1 MSFKSIK
8 YEWWHLRSVG
18 SLKALKVSYI
28 ALALVP
34 IVVENRL
41 LSWIGG
47 DKSVLFCTF
56 FGSLFL
62 ALANLL
68 YDTMCPTVIKRF
80 ESPND
85 LYHKMLEI
93 RKLSMESYHG
103 DDFNAS
109 KEHCFNKYN
118 TDSKAHPK
126 IRLVCV
132 SLFISSA
139 VLLGYV
145 ILNRAVRV
153 VIESF
158 A

>member
-1 MSFKSIK
+1 MKIE

-18 SLKALKVSYI
+18 NLKALKVSYI

-34 IVVENRL
+34 VVVENRM

-62 ALANLL
+62 ALANLV
-68 YDTMCPTVIKRF
+68 YDIMCPTVIKRF

-85 LYHKMLEI
+85 LYQKMLEI
-93 RKLSMESYHG
+93 RKLSLDTYYGEEF
-103 DDFNAS
+103 DAS
-109 KEHCFNKYN
+109 KEHCFKKYHS
-118 TDSKAHPK
+118 DSRSYPRV
-126 IRLVCV
+126 RLVCV
-132 SLFISSA
+132 SLFVSSA

-145 ILNRAVRV
+145 VLNRSYRV
-153 VIESF
+153 VVESF